1 MRVSTI
7 HPNIPNRVMAI
18 AAARPAILAAI
29 VGAFLPA
36 AAAGGAATTPSTT
49 PPAAAQGGEYQ
60 VPLPYLT
67 PIPVVRMAGELTRA
81 GVRVSLLRVK
91 TPRNSKVTLRCRGGR
106 SRGCPFKS
114 KTKTAPRGGLVRFR
128 EVQHALRAG
137 VRLKVF
143 ARRGNTIGKYTRFI
157 VRKHKAPKRSDACV
171 FPGDPFEPRT
181 CP

>member
-7 HPNIPNRVMAI
+7 HFNIPNRVMAM
-18 AAARPAILAAI
+18 AGARPAILAAI
-29 VGAFLPA
+29 VGLFLA
-36 AAAGGAATTPSTT
+36 AAAGSAAMTPSPA
-49 PPAAAQGGEYQ
+49 PPTAAQGGEYQ

-67 PIPVVRMAGELTRA
+67 PIPVVRLAGELTRA

-91 TPRNSKVTLRCRGGR
+91 TPRNSKVTLRCRGGHR
-106 SRGCPFKS
+106 RGCPFKS
-114 KTKTAPRGGLVRFR
+114 KTKIAPRGGLIRFK

-143 ARRGNTIGKYTRFI
+143 ARKGNTIGKYTRFI
-157 VRKHKAPKRSDACV
+157 VRRHKAPKRSDACV